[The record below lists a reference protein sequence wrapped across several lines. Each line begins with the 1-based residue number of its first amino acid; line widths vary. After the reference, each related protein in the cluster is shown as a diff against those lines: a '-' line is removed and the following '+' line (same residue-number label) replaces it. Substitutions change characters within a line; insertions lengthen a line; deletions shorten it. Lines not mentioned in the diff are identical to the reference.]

1 MRPSPWPGTWDVY
14 NHEQVSEDAGNSKPD
29 FSVKS
34 VPATD
39 NLVVGGMLRKYCVDD
54 RILARDPSLP
64 RPSGEGSPWP

>member
-1 MRPSPWPGTWDVY
+1 M
-14 NHEQVSEDAGNSKPD
+14 SEDAGNSRPD

-39 NLVVGGMLRKYCVDD
+39 NRVVGGMLRKYCVDD
-54 RILARDPSLP
+54 RILARDPPLP